1 MIEEILKKAID
12 KGHVSPEQK
21 NTMLKTKFWRALYS
35 TELKNA
41 TRVHFES
48 IESFELLRRKVRAEE
63 YEMATNKSA
72 TNKDSL
78 PIANPIK
85 SESTKDKSATTS
97 TSTAQHQ
104 PVLQDP
110 NTKLLR
116 DLAKRME
123 AMEKTLESFSK
134 SRTYYRRWQDRK
146 STTNQNQNKPQDPKV
161 PSQNEQSKKDE
172 NTKPKNQ

>member
-1 MIEEILKKAID
+1 
-12 KGHVSPEQK
+12 
-21 NTMLKTKFWRALYS
+21 MLKTKFWRALYS

-72 TNKDSL
+72 TKKDSP

-85 SESTKDKSATTS
+85 RESTKDKSATTS

-116 DLAKRME
+116 DLA
-123 AMEKTLESFSK
+123 SFSK

-146 STTNQNQNKPQDPKV
+146 PTTNQNQNKPQDPKV
-161 PSQNEQSKKDE
+161 PSQNVTSKKDE

>member
-1 MIEEILKKAID
+1 MDNGGQCGNVASGESVLQEFYTACQKSDESVTLWGIRIEEILKKAID

-72 TNKDSL
+72 TNKDSP

-85 SESTKDKSATTS
+85 SESK
-97 TSTAQHQ
+97 
-104 PVLQDP
+104 
-110 NTKLLR
+110 
-116 DLAKRME
+116 KR
-123 AMEKTLESFSK
+123 
-134 SRTYYRRWQDRK
+134 
-146 STTNQNQNKPQDPKV
+146 
-161 PSQNEQSKKDE
+161 
-172 NTKPKNQ
+172 